1 MLEILYEDDAFIAI
15 NKPCKLLVHR
25 SEIDRHETRFAI
37 QLLRDQINRKVIPV
51 HRLDKGTS
59 GVLLFAFEPETV
71 SAMSDVFARGAAKK
85 DYMAVVRGWAPE
97 SLMLDHPIAPPID
110 PYIKNQ
116 STERLPAQT
125 GFACHAKI
133 ELPIAVDRYPQSRYS
148 LVSAHPVTGRRHQI
162 RKHLKHINHP
172 IIGDSTYGKGVHNR
186 MIAERFG
193 VDRMLLHAYRLGFEH
208 PFTHEWITIEAGLDE
223 AWQSLLL
230 QWEWESAYESIRQQ

>member
-1 MLEILYEDDAFIAI
+1 
-15 NKPCKLLVHR
+15 
-25 SEIDRHETRFAI
+25 
-37 QLLRDQINRKVIPV
+37 
-51 HRLDKGTS
+51 
-59 GVLLFAFEPETV
+59 
-71 SAMSDVFARGAAKK
+71 
-85 DYMAVVRGWAPE
+85 
-97 SLMLDHPIAPPID
+97 MLDHPIAPPID

-148 LVSAHPVTGRRHQI
+148 LVTAHPVTGRRHQI

-208 PFTHEWITIEAGLDE
+208 PFTHEWISIEASLDE
-223 AWQSLLL
+223 AWQSLLS
-230 QWEWESAYESIRQQ
+230 QGAWESAYEAIRQS